1 MNENERGDQ
10 SEGGSGSGSGVGWH
24 ARALTRMQ
32 NDSKSAAALSS
43 FDPGANDLVFL
54 LCVQSKGAGDG
65 FACALLCNDDT
76 TTLTAAG
83 AGEVNEENVNR
94 DNKPGE
100 AQSHHHLRHVVAV
113 DAFGRV
119 LELSKEDY
127 EVFEREIRDVKELPK
142 LQEFMGQWR
151 VKRPITCLP
160 FYKVDIFPGR
170 RKSSS
175 SSSSSKRVEEGE
187 EREDKVTA
195 TVYGWN
201 ANTDELER
209 ETVGRT
215 RLPGSLQRLIGLGM
229 EGRDGYNRTIER
241 DEEVIG
247 KVMALGGLQ

>member
-1 MNENERGDQ
+1 MNENERGDR
-10 SEGGSGSGSGVGWH
+10 SAEGGSGSGVGWH
-24 ARALTRMQ
+24 ARALTRIKQ
-32 NDSKSAAALSS
+32 GNSKSTAAPSS
-43 FDPGANDLVFL
+43 FDPGASDLVFL

-76 TTLTAAG
+76 TLTDAAAG
-83 AGEVNEENVNR
+83 EGNEENVDR
-94 DNKPGE
+94 DNNNKLGVV
-100 AQSHHHLRHVVAV
+100 QSHHPHLRRVVAV

-127 EVFEREIRDVKELPK
+127 EVFEREMRDVKELPK
-142 LQEFMGQWR
+142 PQEFMGQWR
-151 VKRPITCLP
+151 VKRAITCLP

-170 RKSSS
+170 RS

-187 EREDKVTA
+187 EREEKVTA

-247 KVMALGGLQ
+247 KVMALGGLK

>member
-1 MNENERGDQ
+1 MNENERGDR
-10 SEGGSGSGSGVGWH
+10 SAEGGSGSGVGWH
-24 ARALTRMQ
+24 ARALTRIKQ
-32 NDSKSAAALSS
+32 GNSKSAAAPSS

-76 TTLTAAG
+76 TLTAG
-83 AGEVNEENVNR
+83 AGEGNEKNVDR
-94 DNKPGE
+94 DNKPGQ

-119 LELSKEDY
+119 LELSEEDY
-127 EVFEREIRDVKELPK
+127 EVFEREMRAVKELPK
-142 LQEFMGQWR
+142 PQEFMGQWR
-151 VKRPITCLP
+151 VKRAITCLP
-160 FYKVDIFPGR
+160 FYKVDIFPGGR
-170 RKSSS
+170 RSS

-247 KVMALGGLQ
+247 KVMALGGLK